1 MDFLQLIY
9 FWVISR
15 LPLSFIPARYK
26 NSRNIHLRGT
36 GGFCMGVCASLKNT
50 IPSPYLPLHHTACK
64 ANKPSCHQ
72 ALEEGTKTRSSK
84 VRATV
89 TDQ

>member
-64 ANKPSCHQ
+64 AKKPSCHQ
-72 ALEEGTKTRSSK
+72 ALEEGTKTGSSK

-89 TDQ
+89 TEH